1 MNRVVVAALITA
13 APLFA
18 VSSKMAVI
26 GSQHDLTASGT
37 APVKSA
43 AVDACM
49 FCHAPHNI
57 MPNITP
63 LWDHTLSSV
72 TYTPY
77 ASSTYTSGAQTP
89 SAGSSRLCLSCH
101 DGTVAV
107 GLTVT
112 QGLIA
117 TTGTMNSSDI
127 FGSDLSHSHP
137 MSMTP
142 VDDGALASS
151 LFSTPP
157 ATKDPTVLLV
167 SGKIECT
174 TCHDPHV
181 PNKDAANPMF
191 LVRSNSGSAICVAC
205 HDSTRAQPNFL
216 AGWNGG
222 SHAGA
227 TNTVPK
233 TAGFGPYG
241 NVAAN
246 ACANCHYAH
255 NDAVGPRNL
264 DAVESAACSPC
275 HSGINAAPA
284 LRNVMAEFSKTYSHP
299 SLTVTGVHDPAEQ
312 LPVNST
318 RHAACADCHNP
329 HTASAPAGF
338 PVPPAV
344 EASITGVSGY
354 DTSGAVIPAAKE
366 YQMCFKCHAD
376 STNKPTTSTYGRT
389 SIRYPLGPM
398 PTAYPVQ
405 PPRPADQY
413 NLRLKFTSTIGHNVM
428 GNSVVTTTVSSLL
441 PYMQTV
447 GGTNNTSRPMTTT
460 SLLFCTDC
468 HNSDQAW
475 SSGGTGP
482 NGPHGS
488 IYPHLLQLN
497 LGQDAVGGAG
507 GGNTATLCGK
517 CHNLTTVSGE
527 SPHPAHIGVACT
539 TCHDPHG
546 VIGGTPGANRAMQ
559 NWDTQIALPTN
570 TAPNYW
576 GYYYISASQKGCYTD
591 CHGNNHSGRTY

>member
-1 MNRVVVAALITA
+1 MNRVVAAALLTA

-26 GSQHDLTASGT
+26 GSQHDLTASGS

-43 AVDACM
+43 AVDACI

-57 MPNITP
+57 MPNVLP
-63 LWDHTLSSV
+63 LWDHALSTV

-77 ASSTYTSGAQTP
+77 ASSSYTSGAQMP
-89 SAGSSRLCLSCH
+89 SAGSSKLCLSCH

-112 QGLIA
+112 RGLIA
-117 TTGTMNSSDI
+117 TTGTLNSSDI
-127 FGSDLSHSHP
+127 FGTDLSHSHP

-142 VDDGALASS
+142 VDDGSLASS
-151 LFSTPP
+151 LFGTPP
-157 ATKDPTVLLV
+157 TTKDPTVLLV

-191 LVRSNSGSAICVAC
+191 LVRSNSGSAICMAC
-205 HDSTRAQPNFL
+205 HDPTRAQPNFL
-216 AGWNGG
+216 SGWTSG
-222 SHAGA
+222 SHAMS
-227 TNTVPK
+227 TSTVPR

-241 NVAAN
+241 TVAAN
-246 ACANCHYAH
+246 ACSNCHNAH
-255 NDAVGPRNL
+255 NNAVGPRNL
-264 DAVESAACSPC
+264 DAAESGACSPC
-275 HSGINAAPA
+275 HGGANVSPP
-284 LRNVMAEFSKTYSHP
+284 LLNVMAEYNKTYSHP
-299 SLTVTGVHDPAEQ
+299 TLTVTGIHDPAEK

-329 HTASAPAGF
+329 HRASAPTGF

-354 DTSGAVIPAAKE
+354 DTSGAVTPAAKE

-398 PTAYPVQ
+398 PTGYPAQ
-405 PPRPADQY
+405 PPRPSDQY

-428 GNSVVTTTVSSLL
+428 GNSVVTTTVNSLL
-441 PYMQTV
+441 PYMLTI
-447 GGTNNTSRPMTTT
+447 GGTNNINRPLTQT
-460 SLLFCTDC
+460 SLLYCTDC

-497 LGQDAVGGAG
+497 LGQDSVGGGAG
-507 GGNTATLCGK
+507 ANSVALCGK

-527 SPHPAHIGVACT
+527 SPHIAHSSVACT

-546 VIGGTPGANRAMQ
+546 VIGGTPSANRAMQ

-591 CHGNNHSGRTY
+591 CHGDNHNGRMY

>member
-1 MNRVVVAALITA
+1 MNRVVAAALLTA

-26 GSQHDLTASGT
+26 GSQHDLTASGS

-43 AVDACM
+43 AVDACI

-57 MPNITP
+57 MPNVLP
-63 LWDHTLSSV
+63 LWDHALSTV

-77 ASSTYTSGAQTP
+77 ASSSYTSGAQMP
-89 SAGSSRLCLSCH
+89 SAGSSKLCLCCH

-112 QGLIA
+112 RGLIA
-117 TTGTMNSSDI
+117 TTGTLNSSDI
-127 FGSDLSHSHP
+127 FGTDLSHSHP

-142 VDDGALASS
+142 VDDGSLASS
-151 LFSTPP
+151 LFGTPP
-157 ATKDPTVLLV
+157 TTKDPTVLLV

-191 LVRSNSGSAICVAC
+191 LVRSNSGSAICMAC
-205 HDSTRAQPNFL
+205 HDPTRAQPNFL
-216 AGWNGG
+216 SGWTSG
-222 SHAGA
+222 SHAMA
-227 TNTVPK
+227 TSTLPR

-241 NVAAN
+241 TVAAN
-246 ACANCHYAH
+246 ACSNCHNAH
-255 NDAVGPRNL
+255 NNAVGPRNL
-264 DAVESAACSPC
+264 DAAESGACSPC
-275 HSGINAAPA
+275 HGGANVSPP
-284 LRNVMAEFSKTYSHP
+284 LLNVMAEYNKTYSHP
-299 SLTVTGVHDPAEQ
+299 TLTVTGIHDPAEK

-329 HTASAPAGF
+329 HTASAPTGF

-354 DTSGAVIPAAKE
+354 DTSGAVTPAAKE

-398 PTAYPVQ
+398 PTGYPAQ
-405 PPRPADQY
+405 PPRPSDQY

-428 GNSVVTTTVSSLL
+428 GNSVVTTAVNSLL
-441 PYMQTV
+441 PYMLTI
-447 GGTNNTSRPMTTT
+447 GGTNNINRPLTKT
-460 SLLFCTDC
+460 SLLYCTDC

-475 SSGGTGP
+475 SSGGAGP

-497 LGQDAVGGAG
+497 LGQDSVGGGAG
-507 GGNTATLCGK
+507 ANSAALCGK

-527 SPHPAHIGVACT
+527 SPHLAHSSVACT

-591 CHGNNHSGRTY
+591 CHGDNHNGRMY